1 MYCYALKINIYTQ
14 KFGFINPKTKMG
26 VYSLNFFFWLP
37 FNLQNNLCTFGVC
50 KTRPSIRKTE
60 ISRIDLPCVCM
71 R

>member
-26 VYSLNFFFWLP
+26 VYSLNFFFWLHE
-37 FNLQNNLCTFGVC
+37 NMRNNLCTFGGC

-60 ISRIDLPCVCM
+60 ISRIDLPCVYM

>member
-26 VYSLNFFFWLP
+26 VYSLNFFFWL
-37 FNLQNNLCTFGVC
+37 LLWVC